1 MIPIAISSVTEACV
15 QLGIRYTVTTDCLMV
30 HRILSQTKV
39 KLDKDYSSIV
49 TVYKSIVETSNDV

>member
-1 MIPIAISSVTEACV
+1 M